1 MSRVHTYIL
10 RHTNPHNPMSLWLV
24 FIVACMFGVAHGVD
38 PVLLETHEHFYR
50 FLGYT
55 NSTKK
60 TFVMFHT
67 GDGDWYPNNFKIDSE
82 PAVQV
87 FLKFFGPQKLPS
99 IGAMSSKGFEFVK
112 ASETQRDFLE
122 KWVDIRSSAIAQLD
136 MRTIDGFGN
145 DELAVILH
153 MHDCPTEPHPE
164 PYVTACIDEPTLFE
178 CSPVLFGK
186 YIDATCDVNRSFVPS
201 LMGVESIAEKSIRP
215 YFNKVEVYI
224 SSVLPSVAAHSSPPT
239 ACATDDEECSHIVFW
254 GNYSS
259 NFALKMNIREPTLV
273 VYKRNKTRLAQVG
286 KLTDARASLVVLDPD
301 RVDLA
306 VKHGNFSGAIDPEW
320 TPELQEAMSKK
331 PKSTIAQEKQSI
343 LGKLFSFR
351 I

>member
-1 MSRVHTYIL
+1 MARVHTYIL
-10 RHTNPHNPMSLWLV
+10 RRTNPHNPMSLWLV

-38 PVLLETHEHFYR
+38 PVLLETHEHFHR

-60 TFVMFHT
+60 TFVLFHT
-67 GDGDWYPNNFKIDSE
+67 GDGDWYPNNFRVGSE
-82 PAVQV
+82 PSVEV
-87 FLKFFGPQKLPS
+87 FLHFFGPQKLPALAA
-99 IGAMSSKGFEFVK
+99 ISSEGHEFVFAPK
-112 ASETQRDFLE
+112 AHGAFLK
-122 KWVDIRSSAIAQLD
+122 KWEDVRSSPIAHLD
-136 MRTIDGFGN
+136 LETIVTFGN

-153 MHDCPTEPHPE
+153 TEDCPTEPYDP
-164 PYVTACIDEPTLFE
+164 PYVTACINNTELFT

-186 YIDATCDVNRSFVPS
+186 YIDATCDVNHSFLPS

-286 KLTDARASLVVLDPD
+286 NLTDARASLVVLDPD

-331 PKSTIAQEKQSI
+331 PKSTLAQEKQSI
-343 LGKLFSFR
+343 IGKLFSFR